1 MKREFTGK
9 HMTAI
14 LVGGF
19 AIVISVN
26 MFMAYKATHDFGGV
40 VVENSYVASQK
51 YNEWLNQA
59 EREKALGWEVSAV
72 RDELGH
78 LSVTA
83 KGAPEGLTVIA
94 DLRRPL
100 GSPEHRE
107 EVLISTGNGRF
118 VSSTP
123 IPAGRWLARVTV
135 AAGSRKLRHE
145 ANIG

>member
-9 HMTAI
+9 HMAAI

-78 LSVTA
+78 
-83 KGAPEGLTVIA
+83 GDGRRRNRGPRNHR
-94 DLRRPL
+94 LRRRSRPRAGL
-100 GSPEHRE
+100 VHR
-107 EVLISTGNGRF
+107 
-118 VSSTP
+118 P
-123 IPAGRWLARVTV
+123 
-135 AAGSRKLRHE
+135 
-145 ANIG
+145 